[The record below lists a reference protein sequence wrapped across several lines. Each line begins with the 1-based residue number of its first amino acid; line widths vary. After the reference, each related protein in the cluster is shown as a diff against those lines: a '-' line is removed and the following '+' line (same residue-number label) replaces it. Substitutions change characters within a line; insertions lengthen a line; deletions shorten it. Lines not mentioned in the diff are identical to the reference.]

1 MCLLDLGLV
10 AIVLV
15 CLPLFCWVSGLVLV
29 AWCGVVFVM
38 LFTSGSV
45 GYVGCGV

>member
-15 CLPLFCWVSGLVLV
+15 CLPLFCWVSGLGLV
-29 AWCGVVFVM
+29 AWCGDVFVM

-45 GYVGCGV
+45 G